1 MPKPTAIYYFTNPNE
16 DWKGINM
23 KCSQKL
29 AWKKK
34 RANRHSFLAANA
46 GI

>member
-1 MPKPTAIYYFTNPNE
+1 MRKGITDMPKPTAIYYFTNPNE

-34 RANRHSFLAANA
+34 ELT
-46 GI
+46 GIVF